1 LAKLQDFYVAQ
12 QIAQKATPVEDLFTN
27 QFIGE

>member
-1 LAKLQDFYVAQ
+1 LSKLQDFYVAH
-12 QIAQKATPVEDLFTN
+12 QIAQKAVPVDELFTN